1 MNPNEL
7 AGRRA
12 ASRGEIRPL
21 RLGEGWW
28 PWARTLLPAPVLRPV
43 IILEPECPRP
53 EASVV
58 G

>member
-1 MNPNEL
+1 MGPH
-7 AGRRA
+7 
-12 ASRGEIRPL
+12 P
-21 RLGEGWW
+21 
-28 PWARTLLPAPVLRPV
+28 LLPAPVLRPV